1 MYTWEG
7 LKGRNGKG
15 KNDITI
21 FYFNFYSKEKSIIW
35 AEFSHFIMSKS
46 PRAFFESPHVVN

>member
-1 MYTWEG
+1 MGRVEG
-7 LKGRNGKG
+7 KKRKGE
-15 KNDITI
+15 NDITI

-35 AEFSHFIMSKS
+35 AEFSHFIKSKS